1 MFSGFFSVDLVIL
14 LSLLVL
20 SLYFY
25 LVRNNSYWKN
35 RGVLYEEPLPFF
47 GNFLNIALGN
57 VSPGEHL
64 SNLYKK
70 FDAPY
75 FGLYA
80 LTKPVL
86 VLKDPELIKR
96 ILIKDF
102 RTFSD
107 RMFVANET
115 IDPIFSNTLLV
126 IKNPLWKTLRSK
138 LSPFFTSGKLK
149 MMFSLIKECGDDMD
163 RYLMKNLDKSLDV
176 KEMCAKFTTDVI
188 ATCAFGIQANC
199 FERENSDFR
208 VAGRRIFDTSGMSSF
223 KRTCYIFAHTIVKV
237 FRFRFIDGPSAN
249 FLGNTLWQT
258 IKEREE
264 KQIVRNDLVEILIN
278 LKNQNNPD
286 DDYQLC
292 NYLLSLLKYS
302 VSHFLFAC
310 KMMTESWLKQSSSS
324 LLDTKLQ
331 APPFPSLSSSCAF
344 IKRCRTV

>member
-1 MFSGFFSVDLVIL
+1 MDVAIL
-14 LSLLVL
+14 LILLVL

-25 LVRNNSYWKN
+25 LVQNNSYWKN
-35 RGVLYEEPLPFF
+35 RGVPYEPPLPFF

-64 SNLYKK
+64 SNLYEK

-107 RMFVANET
+107 RMFVANEK
-115 IDPIFSNTLLV
+115 IDPIFANTLLV

-163 RYLMKNLDKSLDV
+163 RYVVKNLDKSLEL
-176 KEMCAKFTTDVI
+176 KEMCAKFTTNVI

-199 FERENSDFR
+199 FEREDSEFR
-208 VAGRRIFDTSGMSSF
+208 VAGRRIFDTKGINSF
-223 KRTCYIFAHTIVKV
+223 KRMCYIFAHTIVELFK
-237 FRFRFIDGPSAN
+237 FRFIDGSSAK
-249 FLGNTLWQT
+249 FLGNILWQT

-264 KQIVRNDLVEILIN
+264 KQIFRNDLVEILIN
-278 LKNQNNPD
+278 LKNQKNPD

-292 NYLLSLLKYS
+292 KHNFVFSFQ
-302 VSHFLFAC
+302 FLTF
-310 KMMTESWLKQSSSS
+310 
-324 LLDTKLQ
+324 
-331 APPFPSLSSSCAF
+331 
-344 IKRCRTV
+344 